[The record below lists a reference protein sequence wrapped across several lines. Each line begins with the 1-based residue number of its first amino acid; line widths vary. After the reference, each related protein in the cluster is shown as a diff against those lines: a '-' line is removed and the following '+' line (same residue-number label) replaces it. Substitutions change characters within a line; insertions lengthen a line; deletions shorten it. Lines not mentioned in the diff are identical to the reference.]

1 MPALKEAL
9 FPDTVMAM
17 AVLDASSSDR
27 GLQIEDISRLFVD
40 LEEAGV
46 SIRDVALRSVPD
58 GFYSE
63 DVESFVGRFLAA
75 GYAKAR
81 SPIKFE
87 PAGLK
92 VCRDMV
98 HKAFKRNPEEVRR
111 VASALNFDVTVLI
124 GQGSP

>member
-1 MPALKEAL
+1 MPALTEAL

-17 AVLDASSSDR
+17 AILDASAGGR
-27 GLQIEDISRLFVD
+27 GLQIGDISKLFVV

-46 SIRDVALRSVPD
+46 PIRDVALRSVPD
-58 GFYSE
+58 GVYSE

-87 PAGLK
+87 PEGLR
-92 VCRDMV
+92 VCREMV
-98 HKAFKRNPEEVRR
+98 QKALHRNPDAVMK
-111 VASALNFDVTVLI
+111 VASALNFHVMSLI